1 MKTSELSLVAGV
13 TIVKSG
19 DPEPEGL
26 LICWRPQLEGTHWKT
41 SIGVLAL
48 SPQLLAWGLAL
59 EYAPYTFVE
68 KRLSDEIK
76 RSD

>member
-41 SIGVLAL
+41 SIWVLAL

-59 EYAPYTFVE
+59 EGAPYMFVE